1 MRLPGISEPQS
12 KRIEVLLWI
21 AGLGCALICCITVV
35 QAAGARRS
43 AAAIQSAPATQAHD
57 AQATAAPGR
66 SQDPEEVIG
75 RMDIPGLA
83 LTVPILADDDPD
95 SLRRGVGH
103 IKGTAFPG
111 GLGTVGLAGH
121 RDTFLRPMRRVAPG
135 MEIRLVDSRGAFI
148 YEVDRTEV
156 VMPEQV
162 EVLDIRDRPELTV
175 VTCFPF
181 NFVGA
186 APKRFIVH
194 AHLLSLLP
202 QD

>member
-1 MRLPGISEPQS
+1 MS

-21 AGLGCALICCITVV
+21 AGLGCALACCITGV

-43 AAAIQSAPATQAHD
+43 AAAIQAASKAGARDPQAATSPSLD
-57 AQATAAPGR
+57 
-66 SQDPEEVIG
+66 QDPEEVIG
-75 RMDIPGLA
+75 RMDIPRLD

-95 SLRRGVGH
+95 SLRRGIGH

-135 MEIRLVDSRGAFI
+135 MEIRLVDSEGTFV
-148 YEVDRTEV
+148 YQVDRTEV

-175 VTCFPF
+175 VTCYPF